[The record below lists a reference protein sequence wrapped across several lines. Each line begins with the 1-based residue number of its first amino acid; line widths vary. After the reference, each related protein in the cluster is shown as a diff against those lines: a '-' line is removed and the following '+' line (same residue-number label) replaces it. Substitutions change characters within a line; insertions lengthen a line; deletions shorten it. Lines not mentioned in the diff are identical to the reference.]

1 VKEGIYR
8 PETRKEVH
16 TPWNI
21 ISNPMKL
28 ITFPPEFHTTES
40 EFVSTLSSHQR
51 IILNLQQAKKF
62 G

>member
-1 VKEGIYR
+1 M

-40 EFVSTLSSHQR
+40 EFVLTPSSNQR
-51 IILNLQQAKKF
+51 MFLKVQHSQKI